1 MMKPATEIKT
11 SHPSRLRSVLA
22 IALFACSPLLA
33 QAKDGGYLNH
43 EAEAQKGDLYAGHF
57 LKKEYAQS
65 RIVNLRDYS
74 NNTWIT
80 LEGNII
86 SQTKNKEFVFRDT
99 TGSIPIVVE
108 DSAWHGH
115 EVDAIEVVRVH
126 GLLTRENVKPVMY
139 VSDLT
144 LP

>member
-11 SHPSRLRSVLA
+11 SHPLRLRSVLA
-22 IALFACSPLLA
+22 IALFTCSPLLA
-33 QAKDGGYLNH
+33 QAKDGGYLDH
-43 EAEAQKGDLYAGHF
+43 EAEPQKGDLYAGHF

-86 SQTKNKEFVFRDT
+86 SQTSDKEFVFRDT
-99 TGSIPIVVE
+99 TGSIPIFVE

-115 EVDAIEVVRVH
+115 EVDAIEVVRIH
-126 GLLTRENVKPVMY
+126 GLLTRENGKPVMH

>member
-1 MMKPATEIKT
+1 MKPATEIKT

-22 IALFACSPLLA
+22 IALFACSPMLA

-43 EAEAQKGDLYAGHF
+43 EAEPQKGDLYAGHF

-86 SQTKNKEFVFRDT
+86 SHPTIRSLTPYIHIHHHTKLRRS
-99 TGSIPIVVE
+99 G
-108 DSAWHGH
+108 
-115 EVDAIEVVRVH
+115 
-126 GLLTRENVKPVMY
+126 ENIR
-139 VSDLT
+139 
-144 LP
+144 